1 MQPNISNNKR
11 IAINTIMLYF
21 RMFLT
26 MGVALFTSRVIL
38 QSLGVQDY
46 GIYNVVAGFVSMF
59 TFINSAMTS
68 ATQRY
73 ITFAIGKNESHRIN
87 TVFCTSMNI
96 HILISVLLILAA
108 ETFGLWF
115 LNTHMTIPQERM
127 FAANVVYQFAILSTV
142 VMIVSTPYNALIV
155 AHEKMSAFAYISIL
169 DVSVKLI
176 IAYLLYISTYDR
188 LIVYAILMFLA
199 QFIIRQIYSA
209 YCHRHFP
216 ESKFRLIKEKPLFKE
231 MVSFSVWNLFGNL
244 ASVGAGQGVNIVLN
258 MFFGPVVN
266 AARGVAIQV
275 QNAVM
280 GFSSNFQMAMN
291 PQITKNYATGNLS
304 YMHTLI
310 YASSK
315 YSFFLLFI
323 LSLPIVIE
331 ADNILSVW
339 LGIVPEH
346 TANFLRFAL
355 VTSIVNAMAGP
366 LTIAAQ
372 ANGKIKMYQSIVGGI
387 LLMSFPIAYV
397 SLKLG
402 GKPEI
407 VYLVDLLVV
416 CIAQIF
422 RIYMMRNMIELPIRE
437 YSKEVLFRVM
447 IVAIFGS
454 ISPILV
460 YVFLP
465 KHTFLSFA
473 CVCVVCVIS
482 VALSVYTLGINQNER
497 AKVISFIKSK
507 FCRK

>member
-1 MQPNISNNKR
+1 MQPNTSNNKR

-73 ITFAIGKNESHRIN
+73 ITFAIGKQESNRMN

-96 HILISVLLILAA
+96 HILISVLLVIAA

-115 LNTHMTIPQERM
+115 LNTHMTIPQDRM
-127 FAANVVYQFAILSTV
+127 IAANVVYQFAILSTV

-169 DVSVKLI
+169 DVSVKLL

-188 LIVYAILMFLA
+188 LIVYAVLMFLA
-199 QFIIRQIYSA
+199 QFIIRQIYSI

-216 ESKFRLIKEKPLFKE
+216 ESKFHIIKDKPLFKE

-280 GFSSNFQMAMN
+280 GFSNNFQMAMN
-291 PQITKNYATGNLS
+291 PQITKNYATGNLA

-323 LSLPIVIE
+323 LSLPIIIE

-346 TANFLRFAL
+346 TTNFLRFAL
-355 VTSIVNAMAGP
+355 LTSIVNAMAGP

-372 ANGKIKMYQSIVGGI
+372 ANGKIKIYQSIVGGI
-387 LLMSFPIAYV
+387 LLASFPI
-397 SLKLG
+397 SFICLKMG
-402 GKPEI
+402 GRPEI
-407 VYLVDLLVV
+407 VYWIDLFVV
-416 CIAQIF
+416 CLAQIF
-422 RIYMMRNMIELPIRE
+422 RIYMMRNMIKLSIRN
-437 YSKEVLFRVM
+437 YSKEVLYRVM
-447 IVAIFGS
+447 MVAIFGS
-454 ISPILV
+454 VLPILV
-460 YVFLP
+460 YSILP
-465 KHTFLSFA
+465 KNTFLSFVS
-473 CVCVVCVIS
+473 VCTICLIS
-482 VALSVYTLGINQNER
+482 VALSVYALGIKESER
-497 AKVISFIKSK
+497 VKVVSFIKRK
-507 FCRK
+507 FMRK

>member
-1 MQPNISNNKR
+1 
-11 IAINTIMLYF
+11 MLYF

-73 ITFAIGKNESHRIN
+73 VTFAIGKNESNRIN
-87 TVFCTSMNI
+87 MVFCTSMNI
-96 HILISVLLILAA
+96 HILISVLLVLAA

-127 FAANVVYQFAILSTV
+127 LAANVVYQFAILSTV

-169 DVSVKLI
+169 DVSVKLL
-176 IAYLLYISTYDR
+176 IAYLLYVSSYDR
-188 LIVYAILMFLA
+188 LIVYAVLMFLA
-199 QFIIRQIYSA
+199 QFIIRQIYSL

-216 ESKFRLIKEKPLFKE
+216 ESKFRIIKDKFLFKE
-231 MVSFSVWNLFGNL
+231 MVSFSAWNLFGNL

-280 GFSSNFQMAMN
+280 GFSSNFQMAIN
-291 PQITKNYATGNLS
+291 PQITKNYATGNLA

-315 YSFFLLFI
+315 YSFFLLLI

-331 ADNILSVW
+331 VDNILSVW
-339 LGIVPEH
+339 LGVVPEH
-346 TANFLRFAL
+346 TASFLRFAL

-366 LTIAAQ
+366 LTVAAQ
-372 ANGKIKMYQSIVGGI
+372 ANGKIKKYQSLVGGI

-402 GKPEI
+402 GKPET

-416 CIAQIF
+416 CAAQIL
-422 RIYMMRNMIELPIRE
+422 RIYMMKKMIKLSVRDYFKNVLVKIVLVALVGCTLPIAT
-437 YSKEVLFRVM
+437 YMLLSKNTLLSFVVVCM
-447 IVAIFGS
+447 VCVASVAIS
-454 ISPILV
+454 V
-460 YVFLP
+460 YALGLSSNERIKV
-465 KHTFLSFA
+465 LSFA
-473 CVCVVCVIS
+473 KNKIS
-482 VALSVYTLGINQNER
+482 
-497 AKVISFIKSK
+497 KK
-507 FCRK
+507 